1 MDQCGGCQR
10 HADPATFGPAQGT
23 LDLNFGID
31 RCMSHSTDGCGLFLS
46 VFLPLFFYL
55 RPWQELSDSLSP
67 VQSLIEDVNDQ
78 AARLADSGV
87 PLSHANLS
95 RLDDLNSRWKVL
107 QSSLDDRYAALCGAT
122 RDGAAASGPAVQ
134 SFLTQSVQHPW
145 ERSITEADVPYYI
158 K

>member
-1 MDQCGGCQR
+1 MDVVS
-10 HADPATFGPAQGT
+10 F
-23 LDLNFGID
+23 F
-31 RCMSHSTDGCGLFLS
+31 
-46 VFLPLFFYL
+46 LFFYL

-134 SFLTQSVQHPW
+134 SFLIQSVQHPW